1 MELQNVVLV
10 DGARSA
16 FGRGGR
22 GMLVGTRLDD
32 AAATVLRTLMER
44 NPKVDP
50 WLVEDIGLGNVMG
63 AGELLMNRP
72 LNAIKPLSNLNVVV
86 TADVEQHES
95 PPTRALDQ

>member
-1 MELQNVVLV
+1 MTSEEADYRADEHHQKIKRNHYGNEQQTTIE
-10 DGARSA
+10 DA
-16 FGRGGR
+16 GRGLLLCEDERIR
-22 GMLVGTRLDD
+22 GL
-32 AAATVLRTLMER
+32 
-44 NPKVDP
+44 
-50 WLVEDIGLGNVMG
+50 VMG